1 MKKKVIILIIL
12 VIVLG
17 VLVAYNI
24 KFNKKEND
32 NTNVNTS
39 ASVNTIEN
47 NETNNSIEN
56 NNTEEN
62 VIENIIEDNKTSNE
76 NVVENNDKTENQTG
90 EVTIVETMTPSG
102 FMGSSLKKVILYSNG
117 EVYLINYNGEGYD
130 EKNISSRELIAKNA
144 TTLKY
149 KGTEEFEAIVVK
161 GKNLEVINN
170 NCTWIEFDKQ

>member
-62 VIENIIEDNKTSNE
+62 VIEDNKTSNE

-130 EKNISSRELIAKNA
+130 EKNISSKELIAKNA
-144 TTLKY
+144 TALKY
-149 KGTEEFEAIVVK
+149 KGTEEFEAIVIK
-161 GKNLEVINN
+161 GKNLEVVND